1 MAKKTAKKA
10 TPKPASEKAT
20 PPEAAKTAKTDTPP
34 KAIAKKSTPP
44 AAPPETPSVTGD
56 AIGYAAG
63 DVWGALHGKGW
74 QTLAA
79 VKKATDSP
87 SDLTLMAIGWLAREG
102 KLDFAASG
110 KTVKLTLK

>member
-10 TPKPASEKAT
+10 AAPKPAAEKAT
-20 PPEAAKTAKTDTPP
+20 KQVPPTPTAAPVTTKVT
-34 KAIAKKSTPP
+34 P
-44 AAPPETPSVTGD
+44 AAAPAAYSSD

-79 VKKATDSP
+79 VKKASDCP
-87 SDLTLMAIGWLAREG
+87 ADLTLMAVGWLAREG
-102 KLDFAASG
+102 KLDFAVSG
-110 KTVKLTLK
+110 RSVKVTLKG

>member
-10 TPKPASEKAT
+10 AASDTPASKPA
-20 PPEAAKTAKTDTPP
+20 PP
-34 KAIAKKSTPP
+34 KASKPAPPAKPAAVK
-44 AAPPETPSVTGD
+44 AAPPKVAAAESPSVTGD

-79 VKKATDSP
+79 VKKATDCP

-102 KLDFAASG
+102 KLDFSASG